1 MSDSDCFS
9 LKEAVRQVGLLAPG
23 SKLLALGQTVFW
35 DEPMKAG
42 LAIEAAK
49 AGVGFIAGVH
59 DTDYFAKVSGQKD
72 SKAKFKTLAHND
84 GTTRNLW
91 SAAAEFSTLF
101 GSETVITKEELLK
114 AGLRFDRLSRS
125 RAGFLDE
132 ATEAWGWR
140 GIVSTDENAPI
151 TLEVPGD
158 TLARELCN
166 TLRWAI
172 DESVASMGDHY
183 REDANAFG
191 DEMNRVFCDVAEAP
205 NRNLAAIYRDL
216 LKPLYSIVA
225 GNELDFE
232 TSQTSELLRFN
243 RSTIDLPRFELLAK
257 YVNHSTRAEAC
268 KAYDEAVKDYP
279 GLYELAR
286 FGSGA
291 IPFDLVVPGHGR
303 GTIRL
308 GNRGAVIA
316 TKKPLFL
323 SYKKPLESLE
333 EFASLIETKF
343 GPNCA
348 VIGKAVTLIG
358 MLGREFTFA
367 FHDGAS
373 SYVKASRALH
383 QKLDFKVNSILRI
396 KYQTWDGLADI
407 DTWFHLPKPFQTAF
421 GGEEVCAPSFASRWR
436 TVVSEQQDRLEQL
449 GKIKKPGDL
458 LAYLD
463 QRVGGAWSS
472 QAKEYTQIHATLAEL
487 SKTIESAKRERRE
500 LVAARHA
507 SGQKWQA
514 VQTEMG
520 DHFRATIF
528 EKTPS
533 AEDIEKR
540 TQFSAQL
547 DALRSERQA
556 LEVRYAELGNLEREA
571 ARSDAF
577 MKVHKRRREIELES
591 ELKRL
596 SLIREAVIS
605 SKGLENANRRPS
617 AWWLP
622 LVSPDGKWFEQI
634 MATAT
639 CCWEPMN

>member
-1 MSDSDCFS
+1 MSDSNCFPLS
-9 LKEAVRQVGLLAPG
+9 EAVRQVSLLPGAP
-23 SKLLALGQTVFW
+23 KFLALGQTVFW

-42 LAIEAAK
+42 LALEASK

-59 DTDYFAKVSGQKD
+59 DTDYFAKVSGAKD
-72 SKAKFKTLAHND
+72 SRVKFKTLAHND
-84 GTTRNLW
+84 GSTRNLW

-101 GSETVITKEELLK
+101 GSETVVTKEELLK

-125 RAGFLDE
+125 RPGFLDE

-172 DESVASMGDHY
+172 DESVDSMGDNY
-183 REDANAFG
+183 RDQAQTFG

-216 LKPLYSIVA
+216 LKPIYSMVA
-225 GNELDFE
+225 GQELDFE

-243 RSTIDLPRFELLAK
+243 RETFSLPRFELFAK
-257 YVNHSTRAEAC
+257 YVAHSTRKVAC
-268 KAYDEAVKDYP
+268 QAYNEAVHEYP
-279 GLYELAR
+279 GLYELSR

-291 IPFDLVVPGHGR
+291 IPFDLVIPGLGR

-316 TKKPLFL
+316 TKKPQFL

-333 EFASLIETKF
+333 ELAGLIEAKF

-358 MLGREFTFA
+358 MLGREYTFA
-367 FHDGAS
+367 FHEGAS

-383 QKLDFKVNSILRI
+383 QKLDFKVHSILRI
-396 KYQTWDGLADI
+396 RYQTWDALADI
-407 DTWFHLPKPFQTAF
+407 ETWFNMPKPFQAAF
-421 GGEEVCAPSFASRWR
+421 GGEAICAPSFSSRWR
-436 TVVSEQQDRLEQL
+436 AVVAEQQDRLEHL
-449 GKIKKPGDL
+449 GKIRKPGEL

-463 QRVGGAWSS
+463 KKVGGAWSS
-472 QAKEYTQIHATLAEL
+472 QAKEYGKIHDSL
-487 SKTIESAKRERRE
+487 SEMSRAIGILKASRRE
-500 LVAARHA
+500 LYNARRET
-507 SGQKWQA
+507 GQKSQE
-514 VQTEMG
+514 VQKAMG

-528 EKTPS
+528 EKIPS
-533 AEDIEKR
+533 EIDLARRAEFS
-540 TQFSAQL
+540 TQL
-547 DALRSERQA
+547 E
-556 LEVRYAELGNLEREA
+556 EVRDERNAIEARYAALGAKEREA
-571 ARSDAF
+571 ARSDGF
-577 MKVHKRRREIELES
+577 VKIHKRRREIELES

-622 LVSPDGKWFEQI
+622 LVSPDNQWFDRI
-634 MATAT
+634 METAT
-639 CCWEPMN
+639 CYWEPMN

>member
-42 LAIEAAK
+42 LAIEATK

-72 SKAKFKTLAHND
+72 SKTKFKTLAHND

-172 DESVASMGDHY
+172 DESVASMGDNY
-183 REDANAFG
+183 RESASAFG

-225 GNELDFE
+225 GKELDFE

-243 RSTIDLPRFELLAK
+243 RSTIALPRFELLAK

-500 LVAARHA
+500 LYAARHA

-528 EKTPS
+528 EKAPS

-540 TQFSAQL
+540 AQFSAQL

-577 MKVHKRRREIELES
+577 MKVHRRRREIELES

-622 LVSPDGKWFEQI
+622 LVSPDGKWFDQI

>member
-1 MSDSDCFS
+1 MSDPNCFS
-9 LKEAVRQVGLLAPG
+9 LSEAVRQVGLIPDAP
-23 SKLLALGQTVFW
+23 KFLALGQTVFW

-59 DTDYFAKVSGQKD
+59 DTDYFAKVSGAKD
-72 SKAKFKTLAHND
+72 SRVKFKTLAHND
-84 GTTRNLW
+84 GSTRNLW

-101 GSETVITKEELLK
+101 GSETVVTKEELLK

-125 RAGFLDE
+125 RPGFLDE

-151 TLEVPGD
+151 TFEVPGD

-172 DESVASMGDHY
+172 DESVRSMGDNY
-183 REDANAFG
+183 RDQAQTFG

-216 LKPLYSIVA
+216 LKPLYSLVA
-225 GNELDFE
+225 GQQLDFE

-243 RSTIDLPRFELLAK
+243 RSTFTLPRFELFAK
-257 YVNHSTRAEAC
+257 YVDHTTRAKSC
-268 KAYDEAVKDYP
+268 QAYDEAVHEYP
-279 GLYELAR
+279 GLYELSR

-291 IPFDLVVPGHGR
+291 IPFDLVIPGLGR

-316 TKKPLFL
+316 TKKPQFL

-333 EFASLIETKF
+333 ELASLIEAKF

-358 MLGREFTFA
+358 MLGREYTFA
-367 FHDGAS
+367 FHEGAS

-383 QKLDFKVNSILRI
+383 QKLDFQVHSILRI
-396 KYQTWDGLADI
+396 RYQTWDALADI
-407 DTWFHLPKPFQTAF
+407 ETWFNMPKPFQAAF
-421 GGEEVCAPSFASRWR
+421 GGEAICAPSFSSRWR
-436 TVVSEQQDRLEQL
+436 AVVAEQQDRLEQL
-449 GKIKKPGDL
+449 GKIRKPGEL

-463 QRVGGAWSS
+463 QKVGGAWSS
-472 QAKEYTQIHATLAEL
+472 QATEYSQIHSKLAEL
-487 SKTIESAKRERRE
+487 SRVIEDAKKDRRE
-500 LVAARHA
+500 LYAARHA
-507 SGQKWQA
+507 TGQKWQ
-514 VQTEMG
+514 VLQKEMG
-520 DHFRATIF
+520 DHFRAFIF
-528 EKTPS
+528 EKSPS
-533 AEDIEKR
+533 AADLARREDFR
-540 TQFSAQL
+540 TQLEAIR
-547 DALRSERQA
+547 DEREA
-556 LEVRYAELGNLEREA
+556 IDVKYSELGNQEREA
-571 ARSDAF
+571 ARSEAF
-577 MKVHKRRREIELES
+577 VKVHKRRREIELES

-596 SLIREAVIS
+596 TLIREAVIS

-622 LVSPDGKWFEQI
+622 LVSPDGHWFNQI
-634 MATAT
+634 MKTAV
-639 CCWEPMN
+639 CYWEPMN

>member
-1 MSDSDCFS
+1 MSDSNCFS
-9 LKEAVRQVGLLAPG
+9 LKEAVRQVGLLTPE

-72 SKAKFKTLAHND
+72 SKTKFKTLAHND

-172 DESVASMGDHY
+172 DDSVASMGDNY
-183 REDANAFG
+183 REAANAFG

-225 GNELDFE
+225 GQELDFE

-243 RSTIDLPRFELLAK
+243 RSTINLPRFELLAK
-257 YVNHSTRAEAC
+257 YVNHATRAEAC
-268 KAYDEAVKDYP
+268 GAYDEAVKDYP
-279 GLYELAR
+279 GLYELSR

-323 SYKKPLESLE
+323 SYKKPLESLDE
-333 EFASLIETKF
+333 LAGLIEAKF

-348 VIGKAVTLIG
+348 IIGKAVTLIG

-373 SYVKASRALH
+373 SYVKASRTLH

-396 KYQTWDGLADI
+396 KYQTWDALAEI
-407 DTWFHLPKPFQTAF
+407 ETWFHLPKPFQTAF

-436 TVVSEQQDRLEQL
+436 TVVTEQQDRLEQL

-458 LAYLD
+458 LAFLD

-472 QAKEYTQIHATLAEL
+472 QANEYTQIHATLAEL

-500 LVAARHA
+500 LYAARYA

-514 VQTEMG
+514 IQTEMG
-520 DHFRATIF
+520 NHFRATIF

-533 AEDIEKR
+533 EADLEKR
-540 TQFSAQL
+540 AQFSSQL
-547 DALRSERQA
+547 DALRTERQA

-617 AWWLP
+617 AWWIP
-622 LVSPDGKWFEQI
+622 LVSPDGKWFSRI
-634 MATAT
+634 METAT

>member
-487 SKTIESAKRERRE
+487 SKTIESANRERRE

>member
-1 MSDSDCFS
+1 MSDPNCFS
-9 LKEAVRQVGLLAPG
+9 LSEAVRQVGAIPGG
-23 SKLLALGQTVFW
+23 SKILALGQTVFW

-42 LAIEAAK
+42 LAMEASK

-59 DTDYFAKVSGQKD
+59 DTDYFAKVSGNKD
-72 SKAKFKTLAHND
+72 LKAKFKTLAHND

-125 RAGFLDE
+125 RPGFLDE

-172 DESVASMGDHY
+172 DESVASMGDDY
-183 REDANAFG
+183 REQAEKFG

-216 LKPLYSIVA
+216 LKPIYSIVA
-225 GNELDFE
+225 GQALDFE

-243 RSTIDLPRFELLAK
+243 RSTYQLPRFELFAK
-257 YVNHSTRAEAC
+257 YVAHSTRKEAC
-268 KAYDEAVKDYP
+268 QAYNEAVHEYP
-279 GLYELAR
+279 GLYELSR

-291 IPFDLVVPGHGR
+291 IPFDLVIPGHGR

-316 TKKPLFL
+316 TKKPQFL

-333 EFASLIETKF
+333 ELANLIEAKF

-358 MLGREFTFA
+358 MLGKEFTFA

-373 SYVKASRALH
+373 SYVKASRSLH

-396 KYQTWDGLADI
+396 KYQTWDALADI
-407 DTWFHLPKPFQTAF
+407 ETWFNLPKPFQSAF
-421 GGEEVCAPSFASRWR
+421 GGEAVCAPSFASRWR
-436 TVVSEQQDRLEQL
+436 TVVSEQKERLDQL
-449 GKIKKPGDL
+449 GKIKKPGEL

-472 QAKEYTQIHATLAEL
+472 QATEYSQIHGKLAEL
-487 SKTIESAKRERRE
+487 SRVIENAKKDRRE
-500 LVAARHA
+500 LYAARHA
-507 SGQKWQA
+507 TGQKWQV
-514 VQTEMG
+514 VQKEMG
-520 DHFRATIF
+520 DHFRAFIF
-528 EKTPS
+528 EKSPS
-533 AEDIEKR
+533 AADLARREDFR
-540 TQFSAQL
+540 TQLEAIR
-547 DALRSERQA
+547 DEREA
-556 LEVRYAELGNLEREA
+556 IDVNYSELGNQEREA
-571 ARSDAF
+571 ARSEAF
-577 MKVHKRRREIELES
+577 VKVHKRRREIELES

-596 SLIREAVIS
+596 TLIREAVIS

-622 LVSPDGKWFEQI
+622 LVSPDGHWFNQI
-634 MATAT
+634 MKTAV
-639 CCWEPMN
+639 CYWEPMN

>member
-1 MSDSDCFS
+1 MSDPNCFS
-9 LKEAVRQVGLLAPG
+9 LKEAVRQVGLLSPE

-42 LAIEAAK
+42 LALEASR

-59 DTDYFAKVSGQKD
+59 DTDYFAKVSGPKD
-72 SKAKFKTLAHND
+72 SRAKFKTLAHND

-125 RAGFLDE
+125 RPGFLDE

-158 TLARELCN
+158 ILARELCN

-172 DESVASMGDHY
+172 DESVASMGDNY
-183 REDANAFG
+183 REQAQAFG
-191 DEMNRVFCDVAEAP
+191 DEMNRVFCDVAETP

-216 LKPLYSIVA
+216 LKPIYSMVA
-225 GNELDFE
+225 GQPLDFE

-243 RSTIDLPRFELLAK
+243 KSTFRQPRFELLAK
-257 YVNHSTRAEAC
+257 YVNHETRQFAC
-268 KAYDEAVKDYP
+268 KAYNEAVHEYP
-279 GLYELAR
+279 GLYELSR

-316 TKKPLFL
+316 TKKPLFI

-333 EFASLIETKF
+333 EFANLIEAKF

-358 MLGREFTFA
+358 MLGKEFTFA

-383 QKLDFKVNSILRI
+383 QKLDFRVNAILRI
-396 KYQTWDGLADI
+396 KYQTWDALADI
-407 DTWFHLPKPFQTAF
+407 ETWFNMPKPFQTAF
-421 GGEEVCAPSFASRWR
+421 GGEAICAASFASRWR
-436 TVVSEQQDRLEQL
+436 TVVKEQQGRLDQL
-449 GKIKKPGDL
+449 GKIRKPSDL
-458 LAYLD
+458 LTYLD
-463 QRVGGAWSS
+463 QKVGGAWSS
-472 QAKEYTQIHATLAEL
+472 QAKEYVQIHACLADL
-487 SKTIESAKRERRE
+487 SKAISSAKQQRKE
-500 LVAARHA
+500 LYAARYA
-507 SGQKWQA
+507 TGQKWQA
-514 VQTEMG
+514 IQKEMG

-528 EKTPS
+528 EKSPS
-533 AEDIEKR
+533 EADLAKR
-540 TQFSAQL
+540 AGFVAQL
-547 DALRSERQA
+547 EALKAERQS
-556 LEVRYAELGNLEREA
+556 LDTRFAELGNQEREA

-577 MKVHKRRREIELES
+577 VKVHKRRREIELES

-617 AWWLP
+617 AWWIP
-622 LVSPDGKWFEQI
+622 LVSPDGKWFERI
-634 MATAT
+634 MDTAT

>member
-1 MSDSDCFS
+1 MSDPNCFS
-9 LKEAVRQVGLLAPG
+9 LSEAVRQVGAIPG
-23 SKLLALGQTVFW
+23 KSKILALGQTVFW

-59 DTDYFAKVSGQKD
+59 DTDYFAKVSGNKD
-72 SKAKFKTLAHND
+72 SRAKFKTLPHND
-84 GTTRNLW
+84 GSTRNLW

-125 RAGFLDE
+125 RPGFLDE

-151 TLEVPGD
+151 TLEVSGD
-158 TLARELCN
+158 TLAHELCN

-172 DESVASMGDHY
+172 DESVAAMGDKFVPGAH
-183 REDANAFG
+183 AFG
-191 DEMNRVFCDVAEAP
+191 DKLNEVFCTYAETP

-216 LKPLYSIVA
+216 LKPIYSLVA
-225 GNELDFE
+225 GSELDFE

-243 RSTIDLPRFELLAK
+243 KSTFGLPRFELFAK
-257 YVNHSTRAEAC
+257 YVNHATRAEAG
-268 KAYDEAVKDYP
+268 KAYNEAVHEFP
-279 GLYELAR
+279 GLYELSR

-291 IPFDLVVPGHGR
+291 IPFDLVIPGQGR

-316 TKKPLFL
+316 TKKPQFL

-333 EFASLIETKF
+333 ELATLIEAKF

-367 FHDGAS
+367 FHEGAS
-373 SYVKASRALH
+373 SYVKASRVLH
-383 QKLDFKVNSILRI
+383 RKLDFRVHSILRI
-396 KYQTWDGLADI
+396 RYQTWDALADVE
-407 DTWFHLPKPFQTAF
+407 TWFNLPKPFQTAF
-421 GGEEVCAPSFASRWR
+421 GGEAICAQSFASRWR
-436 TVVSEQQDRLEQL
+436 NVVAEQGDRLEQL

-458 LAYLD
+458 LAFLD
-463 QRVGGAWSS
+463 SKIGGAWSS
-472 QAKEYTQIHATLAEL
+472 QAKEYDQIHDKLAEL
-487 SKTIESAKRERRE
+487 SQVLEAAKRERRE
-500 LVAARHA
+500 LYGARRA
-507 SGQKWQA
+507 TGQKWQV
-514 VQTEMG
+514 VQKEMG
-520 DHFRATIF
+520 DHFRATIY
-528 EKTPS
+528 EKEPPDK
-533 AEDIEKR
+533 ELRKR
-540 TQFSAQL
+540 ETFKAQL
-547 DALRSERQA
+547 EVIRNEREA
-556 LEVRYAELGNLEREA
+556 IGARYAELGAKEREA

-577 MKVHKRRREIELES
+577 VKIHKRRREIELES

-622 LVSPDGKWFEQI
+622 LVSPDNQWFNQI
-634 MATAT
+634 MKTAT
-639 CCWEPMN
+639 CYWEPMN

>member
-1 MSDSDCFS
+1 MSDPNCFS
-9 LKEAVRQVGLLAPG
+9 LEEAVRQVGQLSPE

-42 LAIEAAK
+42 LALEAAK

-59 DTDYFAKVSGQKD
+59 DTDYFAKVSGTKD
-72 SKAKFKTLAHND
+72 SRAKFKTLPHND
-84 GTTRNLW
+84 GTTKNLW

-172 DESVASMGDHY
+172 DESITSMGGDY
-183 REDANAFG
+183 RVKAQAFG
-191 DEMNRVFCDVAEAP
+191 DEMNRVFCDVAETP
-205 NRNLAAIYRDL
+205 SRNLASIYRDL
-216 LKPLYSIVA
+216 LKPIYSMVA
-225 GNELDFE
+225 GQELDFE

-243 RSTIDLPRFELLAK
+243 KSTFRLPRFELLAK
-257 YVNHSTRAEAC
+257 YVNNSTRAAAC
-268 KAYDEAVKDYP
+268 TAYNEAVKDYP
-279 GLYELAR
+279 GLYELSR

-323 SYKKPLESLE
+323 TYKKPLESLE
-333 EFASLIETKF
+333 ELANLIEAKF

-348 VIGKAVTLIG
+348 IIGKAVTLIG
-358 MLGREFTFA
+358 MLGKEFTFA

-396 KYQTWDGLADI
+396 KYQTWDALAEI
-407 DTWFHLPKPFQTAF
+407 ETWFNLPKPFQTAF
-421 GGEEVCAPSFASRWR
+421 GGEAVCAPSFASRWR
-436 TVVSEQQDRLEQL
+436 AVVAEQQDRLDQL

-463 QRVGGAWSS
+463 QKVGGAWSS
-472 QAKEYTQIHATLAEL
+472 QAKEYIQIHACLADL
-487 SKTIESAKRERRE
+487 SKPIVTAKQQRRE
-500 LVAARHA
+500 LYAALHA
-507 SGQKWQA
+507 TGQKWQA
-514 VQTEMG
+514 IQQEMG

-533 AEDIEKR
+533 EGDLAKR
-540 TQFSAQL
+540 SEYTAQL
-547 DALRSERQA
+547 DALRVERQQLDA
-556 LEVRYAELGNLEREA
+556 RFAELGNIEREA

-577 MKVHKRRREIELES
+577 VKVHKRRREIELES

-617 AWWLP
+617 AWWIP
-622 LVSPDGKWFEQI
+622 LVSPDGKWFQQI
-634 MATAT
+634 MSTAT